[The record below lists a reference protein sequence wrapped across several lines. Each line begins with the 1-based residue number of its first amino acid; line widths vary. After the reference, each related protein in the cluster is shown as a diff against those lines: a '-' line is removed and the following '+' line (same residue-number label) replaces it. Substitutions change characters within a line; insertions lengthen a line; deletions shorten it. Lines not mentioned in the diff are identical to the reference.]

1 MRVTHVISDLDPAA
15 GGPPMVVSRL
25 AAAQAAQGQDVHLL
39 VYDTPAVND
48 QIDVDLR
55 KIPGGDRLVL
65 HRIPEPSRL
74 EWVLSTNARR
84 EMEQLA
90 SSSCVFHIHGM
101 WDPILRAASQVA
113 RSSNRPYVLAPHG
126 MLDPWALSEK
136 SWKKKAALAMGYRAM
151 VTRATALHA
160 HSPYEAQCLREGG
173 LNPRVEVIP
182 NGVFMDEFKP
192 APRPGSFYNAHPEL
206 QGQPYILFLARLHEV
221 KGLDLLADAFAS
233 ILTDLPTIR
242 LVIAG
247 PDFGARASLIE
258 QSKRLGIADRVH
270 LIGPVYGHDK
280 AVAYADAAC
289 FCLPSKHESFGMSV
303 AEAMACGVPVVVTE
317 SCHFPD
323 VTRVGAGREVKRDAA
338 SIATALREVLSSPAL
353 RAGMAR
359 AGRELIMNT
368 YTWERV
374 AQRSAELYAELLAG
388 SRGERAAARAGVRPA
403 ETTT

>member
-1 MRVTHVISDLDPAA
+1 
-15 GGPPMVVSRL
+15 
-25 AAAQAAQGQDVHLL
+25 
-39 VYDTPAVND
+39 
-48 QIDVDLR
+48 
-55 KIPGGDRLVL
+55 
-65 HRIPEPSRL
+65 
-74 EWVLSTNARR
+74 
-84 EMEQLA
+84 
-90 SSSCVFHIHGM
+90 
-101 WDPILRAASQVA
+101 
-113 RSSNRPYVLAPHG
+113 

-182 NGVFMDEFKP
+182 HGVFMDEFKP

-258 QSKRLGIADRVH
+258 QSKRLG
-270 LIGPVYGHDK
+270 K